1 MSTHCL
7 QSICTYGRTSLEVE
21 TLYNSIN
28 AEDNLLQFT
37 YRQYESDSALGD
49 LGAEDLTYTPTNYVE
64 HSVMSRLP
72 PVREEDGNCEDDCGD
87 AHIFRR
93 GDNHCGYIGFRNL
106 GGTIWHGW
114 KDGAIQE
121 VVLD

>member
-1 MSTHCL
+1 M
-7 QSICTYGRTSLEVE
+7 EVE

-37 YRQYESDSALGD
+37 YRQYESDFALGD

-64 HSVMSRLP
+64 HSVMSGLP

-93 GDNHCGYIGFRNL
+93 GDNHCGYIDFGNL
-106 GGTIWHGW
+106 GGTIWDGL

-121 VVLD
+121 AVLDWRS